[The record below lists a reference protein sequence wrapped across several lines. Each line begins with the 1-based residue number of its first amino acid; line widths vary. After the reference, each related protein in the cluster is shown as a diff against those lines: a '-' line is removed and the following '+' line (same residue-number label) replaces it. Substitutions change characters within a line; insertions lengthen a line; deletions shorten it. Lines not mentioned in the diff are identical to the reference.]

1 MKSVKIYLTAFLGLA
16 LSLIGA
22 DAFAVSPL
30 ETLTST
36 VDLTAISLAMT
47 VVFSG
52 MITVGIFLHGG
63 QIIARKLGWK

>member
-1 MKSVKIYLTAFLGLA
+1 MKYRNAAIKFGAVLGLSA
-16 LSLIGA
+16 MAANSY
-22 DAFAVSPL
+22 AVSAL

-36 VDLTAISLAMT
+36 VDLTAISTAMT
-47 VVFSG
+47 VVFAS